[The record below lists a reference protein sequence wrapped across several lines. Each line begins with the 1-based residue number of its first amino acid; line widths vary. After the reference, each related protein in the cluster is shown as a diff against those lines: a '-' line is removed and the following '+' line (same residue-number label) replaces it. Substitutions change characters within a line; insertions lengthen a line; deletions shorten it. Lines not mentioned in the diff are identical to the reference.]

1 MSLEEELPPQD
12 DKWPLDANAVDDG
25 LKARYKPPANAKA
38 ARLAKP
44 YALEYIHCPLAPD
57 GSVPTDGLNEDGRLF
72 RLIDQILQHY
82 ESGGRGRSAKGTV
95 LLGQGE
101 VADVLVDDAP
111 EWGGGGSSGGS
122 GGGSGGGGGGWWR
135 PAKDATNAA
144 ATIPSTPPIIYV
156 HGGNGRGAPVS
167 ACLLSLFNPTL
178 SASRSAVAVRKAD
191 EPRATPARR
200 VRRFSAHVAALA
212 EIARVD
218 GTHVRSCLTSGVGA
232 QNDAQRPLRVFKG

>member
-12 DKWPLDANAVDDG
+12 DKWPLDTNAVDDG

-57 GSVPTDGLNEDGRLF
+57 GSVPTDGLNEDGGLF
-72 RLIDQILQHY
+72 RLIDQLLQHY

-95 LLGQGE
+95 ILGQGE

-111 EWGGGGSSGGS
+111 EWGGGGSSGG
-122 GGGSGGGGGGWWR
+122 GSGGGFK

-144 ATIPSTPPIIYV
+144 ATLPSTPPIIYV
-156 HGGNGRGAPVS
+156 HGGNGRGALVS

-178 SASRSAVAVRKAD
+178 SASEVLLQCGEQMSQGQRQLVSAFVASARMWQRS
-191 EPRATPARR
+191 PRSPGSMGPMYGR
-200 VRRFSAHVAALA
+200 V
-212 EIARVD
+212 
-218 GTHVRSCLTSGVGA
+218 
-232 QNDAQRPLRVFKG
+232 

>member
-57 GSVPTDGLNEDGRLF
+57 GSVPTDGLNDDGRLF

-95 LLGQGE
+95 ILGQGE

-111 EWGGGGSSGGS
+111 EWGGGGSSGGGG
-122 GGGSGGGGGGWWR
+122 GGGSGGGGGGSGGGGGGFK

-156 HGGNGRGAPVS
+156 HGGNGRGPLVS

-178 SASRSAVAVRKAD
+178 SASEVLQQCGEQMSQGQRQLVSAFVASARMWQRS
-191 EPRATPARR
+191 PRSPGSMGPMYGR
-200 VRRFSAHVAALA
+200 V
-212 EIARVD
+212 
-218 GTHVRSCLTSGVGA
+218 
-232 QNDAQRPLRVFKG
+232 